1 MRARTHTR
9 SSKQRRTERIERE
22 RQIQSVEE
30 SCRDRRAY
38 TAIERG
44 DSYGG
49 GRAIEL
55 KTEVVSC
62 EGKRHGV
69 VLLIFWSSTSH
80 RCRR

>member
-9 SSKQRRTERIERE
+9 SSKLRQIERTIERE
-22 RQIQSVEE
+22 GQTYSVEE

-55 KTEVVSC
+55 KTEAVSR
-62 EGKRHGV
+62 GGTKKKITLVAG
-69 VLLIFWSSTSH
+69 
-80 RCRR
+80 